1 MGGSFGDF
9 VKLLTR
15 NRNTVL
21 VTGAT
26 GFIGAHIVDKLL
38 LRGLTVRGA
47 TRSLA
52 KGEAMIKARPQ
63 YDSRLSFVQIQDFQS
78 PGGMKEAIEGVDAII
93 HTASVRH
100 PPNDALHVALTFTLA
115 IYIQHHEQRE
125 RTSEASD
132 QRCASRPGSGK

>member
-1 MGGSFGDF
+1 M
-9 VKLLTR
+9 
-15 NRNTVL
+15 VL

-52 KGEAMIKARPQ
+52 KGEAMIMARPQ
-63 YDSRLSFVQIQDFQS
+63 YDSKLSFVQIKDFES
-78 PGGMKEAIEGVDAII
+78 PGGMKEAVQGVDAII
-93 HTASVRH
+93 HTASVRRSPKH
-100 PPNDALHVALTFTLA
+100 GLHSVLTFILA

-125 RTSEASD
+125 GTSEASD
-132 QRCASRPGSGK
+132 QRCTSCPGSGK